1 MKIAVF
7 INQNGNIAPLFEPGK
22 VKLFSRC
29 DDRWQAAGEI
39 PFTLNYDMSL
49 SEIRTRTLTLL
60 EEMPGCHHFV
70 ARQIQ
75 GALLAWFDGMGVTMW
90 QFTGIPEDCLAVIY
104 SSVKQVQRATAVP
117 AAAETF
123 IQAGERDGEYH
134 IDLIAALAG
143 DARLTSKQLLIPF
156 LQSHTFTR
164 LNVTCD
170 HLPKWF
176 EQKLPALNLAV
187 DVEKQRQGRLCA
199 VIHPNAVK

>member
-7 INQNGNIAPLFEPGK
+7 INQDGEIAPLFEPGG
-22 VKLFSRC
+22 VRLYSRC
-29 DDRWQAAGEI
+29 DNRWQAVGEI
-39 PFTLNYDMSL
+39 PYALNHQMSL

-90 QFTGIPEDCLAVIY
+90 QFTGLPEDCLEVIY
-104 SSVKQVQRATAVP
+104 TAVRQVQRVPAVP

-123 IQAGERDGEYH
+123 IQTSAREGEYH
-134 IDLIAALAG
+134 IDLITALAG

-156 LQSHTFTR
+156 LQSRRFIR
-164 LNVTCD
+164 LSVTCD

-176 EQKLPALNLAV
+176 EQQLPALNLAV
-187 DVEKQRQGRLCA
+187 EVEKQRGHLCA